1 MKLIQHLFSAF
12 LIFCMLTLQGQVKN
26 SNKNVQQNFE
36 NEKKP
41 YFIENKGQWPSEVL
55 YLSQMGGLNTW
66 ITKKGMQLELWVK
79 MGQEN
84 LRS

>member
-55 YLSQMGGLNTW
+55 YL
-66 ITKKGMQLELWVK
+66 
-79 MGQEN
+79 
-84 LRS
+84 